1 MTAFSW
7 VKAMTIEQSIFE
19 RVQAYQAEYYK
30 DLKKKQRQIKTLH
43 EINSKG
49 AARVIDDIERQFDE
63 RWTEKR
69 KYHSARIR
77 DVVSRIK
84 DQDKKKRLQYMCNLC
99 VRCPEKVPAFKTAQE
114 FFEWCGVDVSKPP

>member
-1 MTAFSW
+1 MTAILW
-7 VKAMTIEQSIFE
+7 VKAMTIEQGLFE
-19 RVQAYQAEYYK
+19 KIQAYQAEYYK

-49 AARVIDDIERQFDE
+49 AARVIGDIERQFDE

-77 DVVSRIK
+77 DVVSRIT
-84 DQDKKKRLQYMCNLC
+84 DQDRKKRVQYKVNLC
-99 VRCPEKVPAFKTAQE
+99 IRCPEKVPTFETAQE
-114 FFEWCGVDVSKPP
+114 FFQWCGVDVSEPP

>member
-7 VKAMTIEQSIFE
+7 VKAMTIEEGIFKKI
-19 RVQAYQAEYYK
+19 QAYQAEYDK

-43 EINSKG
+43 EVNSKASG
-49 AARVIDDIERQFDE
+49 RVIGDIETQFDKK
-63 RWTEKR
+63 WVEKR
-69 KYHSARIR
+69 KFHSARIR

-114 FFEWCGVDVSKPP
+114 FFEWCGVDVSEPP